1 VRNPLLPGFHPDPSV
16 VLVDGTYYLV
26 TSTFEY
32 LPGLPVYRSP
42 DLVSWEHVGNVAT
55 RPEQLRLEE
64 VPTPG
69 GVWAPTIRY
78 RDGVFYVIV
87 TVMLGG
93 RGCVVFT
100 ATDPAGPWSDGTPI
114 PAVDGIDPDLT
125 WDDDGTA
132 LVTFAGFPHPIRQV
146 RVDLA
151 TGEAL
156 EDVRELWAGTGRYAP
171 EGPHLHRRGEQWYLL
186 VAEGGTDR
194 GHAVSIARGPSP
206 TGPWDSNPANPVLSA
221 AGTENAVQNLG
232 HADLVETPDG
242 GTAMVLLGVRPVGFG
257 HSFSPLGRETF
268 LAPVRWV
275 DGWPQADLVE
285 PTGTPDE
292 EIVLAQDLGDPA
304 WLAVRRTPA
313 EVADVRAGSLVVTA
327 DGRDLDDPRPWFLG
341 RRQRHLTATLSARV
355 DASGGR
361 GGLAARHDETHWFA
375 IEAEDDGTATT
386 VTARASLAGIE
397 HTWSAALP
405 GGGIDLRIELERP
418 PEGFVPAAAGGGIVR
433 LVAAGTVLAEFD
445 GRYWSFEVAKSFTGR
460 VLGVYASA
468 GTVSFTDLRYRGTDD
483 VPQEIS

>member
-1 VRNPLLPGFHPDPSV
+1 VNPILPGFNPDPSV
-16 VLVDGTYYLV
+16 VLVDSTYYLV

-32 LPGLPVYRSP
+32 LPGLPIYRST
-42 DLVSWEHVGNVAT
+42 DLETWELIGNVAT
-55 RPEQLRLEE
+55 RPEQLGIED

-69 GVWAPTIRY
+69 GVWAPTIRH
-78 RDGVFYVIV
+78 RDGVFYVVV
-87 TVMLGG
+87 TVFLGG

-132 LVTFAGFPHPIRQV
+132 YVTFAGFPHPIRQV
-146 RVDLA
+146 KVDLA

-156 EDVRELWAGTGRYAP
+156 EEVRPLWTGSGRFAP
-171 EGPHLHRRGEQWYLL
+171 EGPHLHRRGEDWYLL

-206 TGPWDSNPANPVLSA
+206 EGPWESNPGNPVITAS
-221 AGTENAVQNLG
+221 GTENDVQNLG

-268 LAPVRWV
+268 RAPVRWV
-275 DGWPQADLVE
+275 DGWPQADLVT

-292 EIVLAQDLGDPA
+292 DVVVEPDLLDPA
-304 WLAVRRTPA
+304 WLSVRRTPV
-313 EVADVRAGSLVVTA
+313 EVADVRAGSLVITG

-341 RRQRHLTATLSARV
+341 RRQRHLTAILSARV
-355 DASGGR
+355 DATNGR

-375 IEAEDDGTATT
+375 IEATEGI
-386 VTARASLAGIE
+386 VSARAALAGLE
-397 HTWSAALP
+397 RTWSAEVPP
-405 GGGIDLRIELERP
+405 GEVELRIELERP
-418 PEGFVPAAAGGGIVR
+418 PTGFVPAAAGGGTVR
-433 LVAAGTVLAEFD
+433 LIAGDRTLAEFD
-445 GRYWSFEVAKSFTGR
+445 GRYWSFEVARSFTGR
-460 VLGVYASA
+460 VLGCYAA
-468 GTVSFTDLRYRGTDD
+468 DGTVTFSDLRYRGTDD
-483 VPQEIS
+483 IPQEIHP